1 MAEKR
6 ICVLPAVR
14 VEEPLEVALLR
25 LSATADRKLS
35 DYIRRVLWAHV
46 HASAESVGED
56 DTDDKQ
62 DRAAHGDAKG
72 RK

>member
-46 HASAESVGED
+46 HASEGSLHD
-56 DTDDKQ
+56 DDAHDKA
-62 DRAAHGDAKG
+62 DRAVLGDAKG